1 MSRLLIVDDEPQNL
15 YMLTALLQGNGHQV
29 SAAANGL
36 EALAAA
42 RVSPPDLVISDIL
55 MPVMDGFSFCREWKR
70 DSRLGSIPFVFYSA
84 TYTDPKD
91 EEFAMSLGAEMFIRK
106 PQDPDVFIKLLNKVI
121 QERETK
127 KIQPPVKPIASE
139 KTYFKKYNAALIR
152 KLEDKLA
159 QLQEANRLLGKEIAE
174 RKQVEAALRSSE
186 ARLAQAQRVAR
197 LGNWDLVPATGEL
210 YWSDEVYRIFGRER
224 GPAGI
229 DYRTFLQAIH
239 PSDRAAFQDRVS
251 TAAERNAPCIFDH
264 RIVLPDGGERIIH
277 EEAYIIPGNGEKAVR
292 LIGTI
297 QDVTERRL
305 AESALR
311 EREEQLRQAH
321 RLEAIGRLAGGVAH
335 DFNNLLT
342 VISGNAEMIGLLLGE
357 GASGRSELEAIRGAA
372 SEAAQL
378 TGQLLAFSREQ
389 VLQRAILD
397 CNQAI
402 NGMEKILKSLIGP
415 GIKFETSLDPA
426 LEKITADK
434 SQLQQVLM
442 NLTVNARDAMSGEGT
457 LTVRTRNTSWNSPP
471 SQVFPEAGPGRYV
484 LLEVEDTGT
493 GISEEALG
501 HIFEPFYST
510 KGPEKGTGLGLSIV
524 YGIVR
529 RHGGWLE
536 VSSRPGWGSVFRIY
550 FPAATARLQT
560 PGEDM

>member
-1 MSRLLIVDDEPQNL
+1 MSRILAVDDESQNL
-15 YMLTALLQGNGHQV
+15 YMLAALLQGHGHQV
-29 SAAANGL
+29 STAANGI
-36 EALAAA
+36 EALDSA

-55 MPVMDGFSFCREWKR
+55 MPVMDGFSLCREWKT
-70 DSRLGSIPFVFYSA
+70 DSRLSGIPFIFYSA
-84 TYTDPKD
+84 TYVDPKD
-91 EEFAMSLGAEMFIRK
+91 EEFALSLGAERFIRK
-106 PQDPDVFIKLLNKVI
+106 PQDPVVFVRLVDEVI
-121 QERETK
+121 EEGRTR
-127 KIQPPVKPIASE
+127 KIPPAVRPLANE
-139 KTYFKKYNAALIR
+139 KTYFKKYNEALIR
-152 KLEDKLA
+152 KLEDKLT
-159 QLQEANRLLGKEIAE
+159 QLQEANRLLEKEIGE
-174 RKQVEAALRSSE
+174 RKRVEAALRASE

-210 YWSDEVYRIFGRER
+210 YWSEEVYRIFGLTR

-229 DYRTFLQAIH
+229 DFRTFLQAIH
-239 PSDRAAFQDRVS
+239 PSDRADFQNRIS
-251 TAAERNAPCIFDH
+251 NAAERNASCVFDH
-264 RIVLPDGGERIIH
+264 RIVLPAGGERIVH
-277 EEAYIIPGNGEKAVR
+277 EEAYVIPGNGESAVR

-297 QDVTERRL
+297 QDVTERRM
-305 AESALR
+305 AESALK
-311 EREEQLRQAH
+311 EKEEQLRQAH

-342 VISGNAEMIGLLLGE
+342 VISGNAEMLGLLLGE
-357 GASGRSELEAIRGAA
+357 GAVGRGEIEAIRSAT
-372 SEAAQL
+372 SEAAEL

-389 VLQRAILD
+389 VLQRTILD
-397 CNQAI
+397 CNQVIA
-402 NGMEKILKSLIGP
+402 GVEKILKSLTGP
-415 GIKFETSLDPA
+415 RIKIEKSLEPA

-442 NLTVNARDAMSGEGT
+442 NLAVNARDAMSGAGT
-457 LTVRTRNTSWNSPP
+457 LTVRTRNTSWDSPP

-484 LLEVEDTGT
+484 LLEVEDTGA

-536 VSSRPGWGSVFRIY
+536 VRSRPGRGTVFRVY
-550 FPAATARLQT
+550 LPAVS
-560 PGEDM
+560 GK